1 MAFKDPVVYNLDA
14 NVGMFK
20 PNNRQDVLL
29 VQFFLREIMNH
40 PDAKAGRPAGND
52 ISVDGLFGNQ
62 TETWIYAFQNLVRS
76 KGGKVIVVD
85 GKVNAAPSDYRNKMA
100 GNVGY
105 TILHLNGTYRRR
117 WRTDH
122 DYLDR
127 CARIPVEL
135 RGALVDIF
143 AG

>member
-1 MAFKDPVVYNLDA
+1 MAFKDSVIYNLDD
-14 NVGMFK
+14 NVGRFM

-40 PDAKAGRPAGND
+40 PDSKAGRPPGND

-62 TETWIYAFQNLVRS
+62 TETWIYAFQNLVKS
-76 KGGKVIVVD
+76 KGLRVMVD
-85 GKVNAAPSDYRNKMA
+85 GKVNTAPSDYKARF
-100 GNVGY
+100 GGGIGY
-105 TILHLNGTYRRR
+105 TIFHLNGTYRRR

-122 DYLDR
+122 DYLDK
-127 CARIPVEL
+127 CARVPVEL
-135 RGALVDIF
+135 RAAVSDKF